1 MESINVEEV
10 YIDGIGSITFIG
22 GVIRADLVR
31 YSPDKKDNKGNP
43 VLEAKER
50 LIISPQG
57 FLQTANAINNLMQK
71 MIDAGVLTQKE
82 GTEATD
88 KKSCPQSSREIKV

>member
-1 MESINVEEV
+1 MDDIKEV
-10 YIDGIGSITFIG
+10 YIDGIGSIAFIG

-31 YSPDKKDNKGNP
+31 YSSNKKDDKGNP
-43 VLEAKER
+43 TLEAQQR

-82 GTEATD
+82 AADIKAGEEKGT
-88 KKSCPQSSREIKV
+88 KKGKK